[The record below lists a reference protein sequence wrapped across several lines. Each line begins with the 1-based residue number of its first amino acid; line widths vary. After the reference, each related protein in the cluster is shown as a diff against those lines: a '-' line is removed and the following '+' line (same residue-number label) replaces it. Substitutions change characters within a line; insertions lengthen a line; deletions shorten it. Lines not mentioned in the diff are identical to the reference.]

1 METKEPII
9 KEITTK
15 IFSAS
20 PSSIQIL
27 DRGATNEVFKV
38 KLPES
43 TIVIRISPEV
53 NADQFKKEQWG
64 MAEASKLRIPSPKV
78 LAVGMQN
85 DSPYI
90 VLEYIDEVHGTDSPD
105 VTNIW
110 RELGKYAKTIHSI
123 PVEGFGDLM
132 LTPGKFVSNRN
143 RFEEYVQYN
152 IDCLSV
158 DDKLLQIGIL
168 TQAQSEQIKK
178 LFESLKGQDFQFGLN
193 HGDLALRNTIISKTG
208 EIFLLDWGSS
218 EVHIIPHFDIVEVLQ
233 TSFNFDSENQDFIV
247 FLDGCGLSR
256 EQFLEIKPVIDKLFL
271 IRAIDK
277 LRWALDK
284 NPSKLD
290 HFKNNI
296 DKVLD
301 YLQL

>member
-1 METKEPII
+1 MGTKEPII
-9 KEITTK
+9 KEVTTR
-15 IFSAS
+15 IFPAS
-20 PSSIQIL
+20 PSSIQVL
-27 DRGATNEVFKV
+27 NKGATNEVFEV
-38 KLPES
+38 KFPES
-43 TIVIRISPEV
+43 TIVVRISPEV

-64 MAEASKLRIPSPKV
+64 MEEASKLQIPSPKV

-85 DSPYI
+85 DSPYM
-90 VLEYIDEVHGTDSPD
+90 VLEYIDGVHGSESPD
-105 VTNIW
+105 ATNIW
-110 RELGKYAKTIHSI
+110 RELGKYAKAIHSI
-123 PVEGFGDLM
+123 PIEGFGDHM

-143 RFEEYVQYN
+143 GFEEYVQYN

-193 HGDLALRNTIISKTG
+193 HGDLALRNTITSRTG
-208 EIFLLDWGSS
+208 EVFLLDWGSS

-233 TSFNFDSENQDFIV
+233 TSFNFDSENQDFTV
-247 FLDGCGLSR
+247 FLDGCGIGK
-256 EQFLEIKPVIDKLFL
+256 EQFLAIKPVIDKLFL
-271 IRAIDK
+271 LRAIDK
-277 LRWALDK
+277 LRWALEK

-290 HFKNNI
+290 RFKNNI
-296 DKVLD
+296 DKVLN